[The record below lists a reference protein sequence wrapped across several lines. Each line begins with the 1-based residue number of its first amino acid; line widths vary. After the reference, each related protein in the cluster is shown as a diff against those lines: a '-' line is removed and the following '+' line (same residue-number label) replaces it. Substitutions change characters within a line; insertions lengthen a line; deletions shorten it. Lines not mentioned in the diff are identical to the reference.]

1 MMSPRLDKEP
11 RSFSTVTTHQLHLE
25 SSVTTPAMHT
35 TLAYAYPGGPKRS
48 ATSLGV
54 PQAGPSTPVLRS
66 APPATG
72 SSTALPTTTTNRM
85 GRIDPI
91 IKRKVQPSAPD
102 TQ

>member
-1 MMSPRLDKEP
+1 
-11 RSFSTVTTHQLHLE
+11 
-25 SSVTTPAMHT
+25 MHS
-35 TLAYAYPGGPKRS
+35 TLAYAYPAGPKRS

-54 PQAGPSTPVLRS
+54 PQAGPSTPALRS

-72 SSTALPTTTTNRM
+72 SNTVLPMATTNRL

>member
-1 MMSPRLDKEP
+1 
-11 RSFSTVTTHQLHLE
+11 
-25 SSVTTPAMHT
+25 MHT